1 MGPNWSA
8 IRQEFHRGEQGWIL
22 VAVAAG
28 WFFAYGLRVSFPVL
42 LPYISAEFG
51 LDLATGGA
59 LMTLLFIT
67 YAFGQL
73 PGGILGDRFGEQI
86 VLTGGMFCLLLGIA
100 IITFSGSFLLFGAGI
115 LLSGFGAG
123 VFAPLRFTIL
133 SDLYTDR
140 EKTAHGV
147 TLAAG
152 DIGTTVL
159 PIVMGG
165 LAAAFFWRL
174 GVGFALPVLLVLVV
188 VLWWVVPPTT
198 AETTGQ
204 DELTVGGIRQ
214 TLTKLTRRPVLLVAG
229 LLCLMSSFL
238 IAYAGMYPTYLVA
251 EKGITEQGAS
261 VIMGVF
267 FACAITIHLIAG
279 TSADRIGG
287 RPVIVVLLVVGTIA
301 FSATPFVETSSGIVI
316 VTMFSSAP
324 IGVITIAL
332 PYLIDVLGDERR
344 GMGFG
349 LIRTIYISIASLS
362 PSIIGILG
370 SIGYFDATFALL
382 GAITI
387 TSIGLT
393 WNLPAR
399 E

>member
-1 MGPNWSA
+1 MGLNWTGF
-8 IRQEFHRGEQGWIL
+8 RQEFCRGGRGWIL
-22 VAVAAG
+22 LAVAVG

-42 LPYISAEFG
+42 LPYISVEFG

-59 LMTLLFIT
+59 LMTLLFLT

-100 IITFSGSFLLFGAGI
+100 MITFSGSFLFFSAGI
-115 LLSGFGAG
+115 ILSGFGAG
-123 VFAPLRFTIL
+123 AFAPLRFTIL

-147 TLAAG
+147 TLAVG

-159 PIVMGG
+159 PIVMGA
-165 LAAAFFWRL
+165 LAATFFWRL
-174 GVGFALPVLLVLVV
+174 GVGFALPLLVVLVV

-198 AETTGQ
+198 AETTGR
-204 DELTVGGIRQ
+204 DELTVGGIRK
-214 TLTKLTRRPVLLVAG
+214 TLTKLVRRPVLLVAG
-229 LLCLMSSFL
+229 LLCLMSSLL
-238 IAYAGMYPTYLVA
+238 IGYAGMYPTYLVA

-261 VIMGVF
+261 VMMGVF

-287 RPVIVVLLVVGTIA
+287 KPVIVVLLAVGTIA
-301 FSATPFVETSSGIVI
+301 FSATPFVETSLGIVV

-332 PYLIDVLGDERR
+332 PYLIDVLGDEGR
-344 GMGFG
+344 GMGLG
-349 LIRTIYISIASLS
+349 LIRTVYISIASLS
-362 PSIIGILG
+362 PGVIGILG

-382 GAITI
+382 CGVTI
-387 TSIGLT
+387 TSIALS
-393 WNLPAR
+393 WKLPAR